1 MKKIALIVAFFSV
14 FFSCSEKKTSFNNG
28 DDEPHIAFIFIGEG
42 ECQFTFNEPDDST
55 TLIENGFVYGQC
67 LPIGFVE
74 NPILVP
80 DTFIRFYDDFGY
92 SLIMTQEFLNQ
103 QIQECSLNLYANDP
117 DEFFY
122 DIVYNN
128 NENFGLRFRV
138 YRDDSVESDCYFQD
152 HVWYLEG
159 EDIMKFD
166 WEKIKNQIEKKLNL
180 SKESPQF
187 YIW

>member
-1 MKKIALIVAFFSV
+1 MKKVIIVAFFLS
-14 FFSCSEKKTSFNNG
+14 FFSCSEKKSSNTSNNSGNPIPIVFVFSG
-28 DDEPHIAFIFIGEG
+28 DEYE
-42 ECQFTFNEPDDST
+42 FTFYEASDLT
-55 TLIENGFVYGQC
+55 TLIDSGFVYGRC

-80 DTFIRFYDDFGY
+80 DIFIRFYDDFGY

-117 DEFFY
+117 DEFSY

-166 WEKIKNQIEKKLNL
+166 WDEIKKEIEKELKEN
-180 SKESPQF
+180 ESPQF